1 MEKCFKVEK
10 DIFLKPKLVY
20 ILFMCKT
27 LLNSLKQNNL
37 IPLKKCKFS
46 EHDLFNFIFWYINL
60 VDNFKFYDSRL
71 FILYNIYLILELL
84 EKPWYTNF
92 SVLFYRGEANFP
104 DLLGSS
110 SKVWPL
116 HSSHNWPNEMNNS
129 NNLEKPTTVKYAIRP
144 ANDNRFVFKI
154 SPLFVF

>member
-1 MEKCFKVEK
+1 MEKCYKVEK
-10 DIFLKPKLVY
+10 DIFLTPKLVY

-27 LLNSLKQNNL
+27 LLNSLKQNNW

-46 EHDLFNFIFWYINL
+46 LHDLFYFIFWYINL

-71 FILYNIYLILELL
+71 FNLYNIYLILGLL

-92 SVLFYRGEANFP
+92 SVLFYRGEAKFP

-116 HSSHNWPNEMNNS
+116 HSPHDWPNEINNS
-129 NNLEKPTTVKYAIRP
+129 NNLETTVKDAIRP

-154 SPLFVF
+154 SPVFVF